1 MAEKVINGQLE
12 VSTEKEYRSTNVLL
26 CRIVLNRVYP
36 IVTLFMSDLARSAK
50 KIPAVI
56 HSYYFITCQY
66 CGTENCFRTAMF
78 PCSVTA
84 FAA

>member
-36 IVTLFMSDLARSAK
+36 IVTLL
-50 KIPAVI
+50 
-56 HSYYFITCQY
+56 
-66 CGTENCFRTAMF
+66 
-78 PCSVTA
+78 
-84 FAA
+84 